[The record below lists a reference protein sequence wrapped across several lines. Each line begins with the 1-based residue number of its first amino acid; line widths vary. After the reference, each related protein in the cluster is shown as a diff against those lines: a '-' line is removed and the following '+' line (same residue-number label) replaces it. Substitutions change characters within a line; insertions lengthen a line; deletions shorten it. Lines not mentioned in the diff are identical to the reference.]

1 MSEFIK
7 ILLSLS
13 VSGALLLLLIL
24 GLKPLYKN
32 KFSKR
37 WQYYI
42 WIVVALRFLLPFTPD
57 TTIIGSLFEK
67 FDTTAITNEIPTTP
81 NVPVPADTG
90 NSKAE
95 PIQTNREITT
105 AAMREPFN
113 KYVCLFF
120 IWSALALVLF
130 VRKVTVY
137 QGFIQYIKAGN
148 KEVSDIKILNLLS
161 DCEEKLNIKTR
172 VELSCN
178 PLIASPMLIGFF
190 RPRIILPS
198 HEWEDKELSYIFVH
212 ELIHY
217 KQRDMF
223 YKWLIQIVVCVHWFN
238 PFVYLLEKEVNKSCE
253 LSCDEKVISVL
264 DDTARREYGD
274 ILISFL
280 KSNNLYKSSLASVT
294 LTEGAEQLKE
304 RLGAIMKFR
313 KKSKVII
320 AITAIFTV
328 AVCICFFV
336 AGAYAAPSTAN
347 EKNSFMEAAADI
359 FGNDEEKKQ
368 FTEII
373 SASGEMIGII
383 DNNKEIE
390 RLVKQLDI
398 ESWNDMEQLPE
409 DIDLVY
415 SYISYEVIDEPIF
428 LPDGIPLVHMSTL
441 ELYISDKGEYIIRD
455 YDQEIETIAR
465 ISEKAGRFL
474 NAPEDLELNKNIT
487 AKDILDGWG
496 LDFYVPNGDIENILD
511 GWGLDFYVPN
521 SDIEKIDDIENA
533 QYYQGKTSFTEKE
546 LRKTSKE
553 QKIQFYGADQNTL
566 LNEIDDISEIAQYLN
581 GLALDQWEYADNAP
595 NPEEVECQI
604 VRFMLSRDNK
614 KELKEMDTQIL
625 YKSNGNYYI
634 EEIIP
639 GEYSDRG
646 EFITHYQVSEEIA
659 KYILSYI
666 ETASN

>member
-13 VSGALLLLLIL
+13 VSGALVLLLIL

-67 FDTTAITNEIPTTP
+67 FDTTAITNEIPANP

-95 PIQTNREITT
+95 PIQPNREITT
-105 AAMREPFN
+105 AAMREPVD
-113 KYVCLFF
+113 KYVYLFF
-120 IWSALALVLF
+120 IWSALTLVLF

-161 DCEEKLNIKTR
+161 DCEEKLKIKTR

-178 PLIASPMLIGFF
+178 PLLASPMLIGFF
-190 RPRIILPS
+190 RPRIILPVG
-198 HEWEDKELSYIFVH
+198 EWEDKELSYIFVH

-320 AITAIFTV
+320 AITVIFTV
-328 AVCICFFV
+328 AVCICFF
-336 AGAYAAPSTAN
+336 ATGAYAAPSIAN
-347 EKNSFMEAAADI
+347 EKKSFMEAATDI

-368 FTEII
+368 FTEIT

-390 RLVKQLDI
+390 RFVKQLDI
-398 ESWNDMEQLPE
+398 ESWNYMEQLPE

-428 LPDGIPLVHMSTL
+428 LQDGKQLVNKSTL
-441 ELYISDKGEYIIRD
+441 EFYISSKGEYIIRD
-455 YDQEIETIAR
+455 YNQEIETIAR
-465 ISEKAGRFL
+465 ISEKAGHFL
-474 NAPEDLELNKNIT
+474 NAPEDLVLNKNIT

-496 LDFYVPNGDIENILD
+496 LDFYVPD
-511 GWGLDFYVPN
+511 
-521 SDIEKIDDIENA
+521 SDIEKTDDIENA
-533 QYYQGKTSFTEKE
+533 RYYQGETSFTEKE
-546 LRKTSKE
+546 LRRTSKE
-553 QKIQFYGADQNTL
+553 QKIQFYGADKNTL

-581 GLALDQWEYADNAP
+581 GLALEQWEYADNAP

-639 GEYSDRG
+639 GEYSEQG
-646 EFITHYQVSEEIA
+646 EFITYYQVSEEIA

-666 ETASN
+666 EIASN

>member
-1 MSEFIK
+1 MNEFIK

-67 FDTTAITNEIPTTP
+67 FDTAAITNEIPTSP
-81 NVPVPADTG
+81 SVPVPADTG

-95 PIQTNREITT
+95 PIQTNQEVTT
-105 AAMREPFN
+105 AAMRDPVD

-161 DCEEKLNIKTR
+161 DCEEKLKIKTR

-178 PLIASPMLIGFF
+178 PLLASPMLIGFL
-190 RPRIILPS
+190 RPRIILPA

-212 ELIHY
+212 ELVHY
-217 KQRDMF
+217 RQRDMF
-223 YKWLIQIVVCVHWFN
+223 YKWLIQIVVCAHWFN

-328 AVCICFFV
+328 AVCVCFFV
-336 AGAYAAPSTAN
+336 TGAYAAPSVAN
-347 EKNSFMEAAADI
+347 DLKTWANS
-359 FGNDEEKKQ
+359 
-368 FTEII
+368 EI
-373 SASGEMIGII
+373 
-383 DNNKEIE
+383 
-390 RLVKQLDI
+390 
-398 ESWNDMEQLPE
+398 
-409 DIDLVY
+409 
-415 SYISYEVIDEPIF
+415 
-428 LPDGIPLVHMSTL
+428 
-441 ELYISDKGEYIIRD
+441 
-455 YDQEIETIAR
+455 
-465 ISEKAGRFL
+465 
-474 NAPEDLELNKNIT
+474 
-487 AKDILDGWG
+487 
-496 LDFYVPNGDIENILD
+496 
-511 GWGLDFYVPN
+511 
-521 SDIEKIDDIENA
+521 
-533 QYYQGKTSFTEKE
+533 
-546 LRKTSKE
+546 
-553 QKIQFYGADQNTL
+553 
-566 LNEIDDISEIAQYLN
+566 LNEILTED
-581 GLALDQWEYADNAP
+581 G
-595 NPEEVECQI
+595 V
-604 VRFMLSRDNK
+604 
-614 KELKEMDTQIL
+614 
-625 YKSNGNYYI
+625 YYI
-634 EEIIP
+634 FCDGAGEDDKPLASVSAGNIMFVLVRKDSYTSVGPFDNMETLMEDVTEQCKYMKNFTEEEKGLI
-639 GEYSDRG
+639 
-646 EFITHYQVSEEIA
+646 
-659 KYILSYI
+659 I
-666 ETASN
+666 ETASRIVEANVEVSLGGITHKNEMTIYPKCIFPMNKGDIFHIKYNDSVSGTFNVGLIDENGEKLELETTTWQEGDTASIEIEQDGSYYFYVEGFNDDAGWLNTTFKFIVSYE

>member
-1 MSEFIK
+1 MNEFIK

-67 FDTTAITNEIPTTP
+67 FDTTAITNEIPTNP

-130 VRKVTVY
+130 VRKITVY

-190 RPRIILPS
+190 RPRIILPVG
-198 HEWEDKELSYIFVH
+198 EWEDKELSYIFVH

-238 PFVYLLEKEVNKSCE
+238 PFIYLLEKEVNKSCE

-313 KKSKVII
+313 KKSKAII

-328 AVCICFFV
+328 AVCVCFFV
-336 AGAYAAPSTAN
+336 TGAYAAPSVVNDMKTWDNSEILN
-347 EKNSFMEAAADI
+347 EVLTEDGVYYIFCDGAREDDKPLSSVSAGSIKFVLVRKDSYTSVGPFGNMETLIEDVAKQCEYMNTLTQEEKQLLMKAAADI
-359 FGNDEEKKQ
+359 YGNVESDNKNSILEMELDRYYDDTDPFVNERLFCVSEDINTLKAKISFQMDGKSGIVEIRDNETDELIWANTWNGNIENDTFTILLNNILGENEYVIK
-368 FTEII
+368 FVGTEINYAKI
-373 SASGEMIGII
+373 KVAF
-383 DNNKEIE
+383 
-390 RLVKQLDI
+390 
-398 ESWNDMEQLPE
+398 ES
-409 DIDLVY
+409 DLV
-415 SYISYEVIDEPIF
+415 
-428 LPDGIPLVHMSTL
+428 
-441 ELYISDKGEYIIRD
+441 
-455 YDQEIETIAR
+455 QERER
-465 ISEKAGRFL
+465 PR
-474 NAPEDLELNKNIT
+474 
-487 AKDILDGWG
+487 
-496 LDFYVPNGDIENILD
+496 
-511 GWGLDFYVPN
+511 
-521 SDIEKIDDIENA
+521 
-533 QYYQGKTSFTEKE
+533 
-546 LRKTSKE
+546 
-553 QKIQFYGADQNTL
+553 
-566 LNEIDDISEIAQYLN
+566 
-581 GLALDQWEYADNAP
+581 
-595 NPEEVECQI
+595 
-604 VRFMLSRDNK
+604 
-614 KELKEMDTQIL
+614 
-625 YKSNGNYYI
+625 KSN
-634 EEIIP
+634 
-639 GEYSDRG
+639 
-646 EFITHYQVSEEIA
+646 
-659 KYILSYI
+659 
-666 ETASN
+666 

>member
-1 MSEFIK
+1 MNEFIK

-57 TTIIGSLFEK
+57 TTIVGSLFEK
-67 FDTTAITNEIPTTP
+67 FDKAAITNEIPTSP
-81 NVPVPADTG
+81 NVPVPAGTG
-90 NSKAE
+90 NNKAE

-130 VRKVTVY
+130 VRKITVY

-190 RPRIILPS
+190 RPRIILPA

-304 RLGAIMKFR
+304 RLGAIMKFK
-313 KKSKVII
+313 KKSKGII
-320 AITAIFTV
+320 AITAIFSV
-328 AVCICFFV
+328 LVCVCFFV
-336 AGAYAAPSTAN
+336 TGAYAASPATNNNLVLKDNGKPNEVSIKTESDRNIKETENKTEKTENQYSTEYAQHGITVTDGIYYYHGERVRIFMDLRMNGSFENFIFDN
-347 EKNSFMEAAADI
+347 EGSIDLRVLRDKNNSITNVEYLTESEA
-359 FGNDEEKKQ
+359 DELLYDMDEYSPDNQLEVPLEKEDSLDNSDVPLKDQ
-368 FTEII
+368 NIGRSVRVTKEELSEELRDII
-373 SASGEMIGII
+373 SSCDTETWYVIKSAGYQYIYFGGLPYNYTFQPEIYTDRNSGTVNVFDMGTTTG
-383 DNNKEIE
+383 NYVLLEIQQNVS
-390 RLVKQLDI
+390 LTINYNGTQ
-398 ESWNDMEQLPE
+398 
-409 DIDLVY
+409 
-415 SYISYEVIDEPIF
+415 ISY
-428 LPDGIPLVHMSTL
+428 T
-441 ELYISDKGEYIIRD
+441 EL
-455 YDQEIETIAR
+455 
-465 ISEKAGRFL
+465 
-474 NAPEDLELNKNIT
+474 
-487 AKDILDGWG
+487 
-496 LDFYVPNGDIENILD
+496 
-511 GWGLDFYVPN
+511 
-521 SDIEKIDDIENA
+521 
-533 QYYQGKTSFTEKE
+533 
-546 LRKTSKE
+546 
-553 QKIQFYGADQNTL
+553 
-566 LNEIDDISEIAQYLN
+566 
-581 GLALDQWEYADNAP
+581 
-595 NPEEVECQI
+595 
-604 VRFMLSRDNK
+604 
-614 KELKEMDTQIL
+614 
-625 YKSNGNYYI
+625 
-634 EEIIP
+634 
-639 GEYSDRG
+639 
-646 EFITHYQVSEEIA
+646 
-659 KYILSYI
+659 
-666 ETASN
+666 

>member
-67 FDTTAITNEIPTTP
+67 FDTTAITNEIPTNP

-95 PIQTNREITT
+95 PIQPNREITT
-105 AAMREPFN
+105 AAMREPVD
-113 KYVCLFF
+113 KYICLFF

-161 DCEEKLNIKTR
+161 DCEEKLKIKTR

-190 RPRIILPS
+190 RPRIILPAR
-198 HEWEDKELSYIFVH
+198 EWEDKELSYIFVH

-336 AGAYAAPSTAN
+336 TGAYTAPSIAN
-347 EKNSFMEAAADI
+347 EKKPFMEAATDI

-390 RLVKQLDI
+390 RFVKQLDI
-398 ESWNDMEQLPE
+398 ESWNYMEQLPE
-409 DIDLVY
+409 DMDLVY

-428 LPDGIPLVHMSTL
+428 LQDGKQLVNKSTL
-441 ELYISDKGEYIIRD
+441 EFYISQKGEYIIRD
-455 YDQEIETIAR
+455 YNQEIEAIAR
-465 ISEKAGRFL
+465 ISEKAGQFL
-474 NAPEDLELNKNIT
+474 NAPEDLDLNKNIT

-496 LDFYVPNGDIENILD
+496 LDFYVPNSDIE
-511 GWGLDFYVPN
+511 
-521 SDIEKIDDIENA
+521 SDIEKTDDIENA
-533 QYYQGKTSFTEKE
+533 RYYIGETSFTEEE

-553 QKIQFYGADQNTL
+553 QKIQFYGADKNTL

-581 GLALDQWEYADNAP
+581 GLALDQWEYADDAP

-604 VRFMLSRDNK
+604 VRFMLSRHSNE

-625 YKSNGNYYI
+625 YKSDGNYYI

-646 EFITHYQVSEEIA
+646 DSITHYQVSEEIA
-659 KYILSYI
+659 KYILSYL
-666 ETASN
+666 E